1 MTYYNNNYNIGY
13 QNNNSFDFA
22 QFSLVGHPINLIG
35 NVNTN
40 NHMLNI
46 PPTLMRP
53 GGNDTQQRNN
63 VGFNNDNQQRYNFG
77 FQMNPV
83 SKNKKK

>member
-1 MTYYNNNYNIGY
+1 MGGY
-13 QNNNSFDFA
+13 GSNGFDMS
-22 QFSLVGHPINLIG
+22 QFSLVGHPLNLIN
-35 NVNTN
+35 NVNPVN
-40 NHMLNI
+40 PINPMMSV

-53 GGNDTQQRNN
+53 GVGQQ
-63 VGFNNDNQQRYNFG
+63 QSSSLG